1 MFCWSLVF
9 GPLVVSALLEG
20 LFVLSLF
27 SGPLVVSAVLDWLFA
42 RWWRWW
48 RWWFLPLFVGLT
60 GFGLFTFW
68 VLTSDAGETNESLGF
83 AYLIVAPFSILFPG
97 AAAAAG
103 VGLRRLAMP
112 QAQ

>member
-1 MFCWSLVF
+1 MGASTSGGAVAIPNVASMMFCWSLVF
-9 GPLVVSALLEG
+9 GPLVVSAL
-20 LFVLSLF
+20 
-27 SGPLVVSAVLDWLFA
+27 LDWLFA